1 MMDAK
6 PAMDQWTKIIPWS
19 LCGLNGLRL
28 STGKNISLGEK
39 KGEILKSY
47 HHFLLKT
54 REWL

>member
-6 PAMDQWTKIIPWS
+6 PAMDQWTKIIRWS

-28 STGKNISLGEK
+28 STGKNISLGDK
-39 KGEILKSY
+39 KEEILKNY

-54 REWL
+54 REWF

>member
-19 LCGLNGLRL
+19 LYGLNGLRL
-28 STGKNISLGEK
+28 STGKNISLGDK
-39 KGEILKSY
+39 KEEILKNY

-54 REWL
+54 RE

>member
-6 PAMDQWTKIIPWS
+6 PAMDQWTKIILWS

-28 STGKNISLGEK
+28 STGKNISRGDK
-39 KGEILKSY
+39 KEEILTSY
-47 HHFLLKT
+47 HHFLLKN

>member
-6 PAMDQWTKIIPWS
+6 PAMDQWTKINRWS

-28 STGKNISLGEK
+28 STGKNISLGDK
-39 KGEILKSY
+39 KEEILKNY

>member
-6 PAMDQWTKIIPWS
+6 PAIDQWTKIIPWS
-19 LCGLNGLRL
+19 LYGLNGLRL
-28 STGKNISLGEK
+28 STGKNISLGDK
-39 KGEILKSY
+39 KEEILKNY